1 MFAEDHNP
9 PHIHVKYGNY
19 QITITI
25 EKETVKGDIPDSVL
39 KKTTAWLNIHRQEL
53 MKNWELLQNGEQ
65 ANKIEPLI

>member
-1 MFAEDHNP
+1 MFAKDHNP

-25 EKETVKGDIPDSVL
+25 EKETVIGDIPDSVL
-39 KKTTAWLNIHRQEL
+39 KKTTVWLNIHKQEL
-53 MKNWELLQNGEQ
+53 MKNWELLQNGEK

>member
-19 QITITI
+19 QIAITI

-39 KKTTAWLNIHRQEL
+39 KKTIAWLNIHRQEL
-53 MKNWELLQNGEQ
+53 MKN
-65 ANKIEPLI
+65 